1 MDVKNDKMTFLNH
14 DSPDN
19 CTLSPQIMLPL
30 TVAFAP
36 LALYFFAVAALH
48 SGRRAR
54 MLTGQEDFTA
64 IALGLIGFVMIGPM
78 MLFLPVDALAFWGF
92 YTWFFL
98 AVLYALF
105 VWLLTA
111 SMRLKLV
118 VYNIKPDELRAIL
131 NDVAAELDS
140 EARWAG
146 NSLALP
152 TLGIQFYLEPF
163 PMMRNVVLKATGPQQ
178 ELKSWLRF
186 EKSLAARL
194 LKHRSEKSRI
204 SLIMALV
211 GLLIGG
217 IMAAIFFFHSQEV
230 YAALRLL
237 LDMP

>member
-1 MDVKNDKMTFLNH
+1 
-14 DSPDN
+14 
-19 CTLSPQIMLPL
+19 MLPL
-30 TVAFAP
+30 TIAFAP
-36 LALYFFAVAALH
+36 LALYFFAIAALN

-54 MLTGQEDFTA
+54 MLTGQEDLTA

-118 VYNIKPDELRAIL
+118 VYNIMLEELRAIL
-131 NDVAAELDS
+131 NDVATELDP

-146 NSLALP
+146 NSLAMP

-163 PMMRNVVLKATGPQQ
+163 PLMRNVVLKATGQQQ
-178 ELKSWLRF
+178 EIKGWLRF

-194 LKHRSEKSRI
+194 LKHRSEHSRI
-204 SLIMALV
+204 SVIMAFI

-217 IMAAIFFFHSQEV
+217 IMAATFFYHSQEV
-230 YAALRLL
+230 LAALRFL
-237 LDMP
+237 LDIP